1 MKLIHLITLILWAFG
16 LVNLFEPFN
25 GITFYLA
32 SIVFYGLL
40 TAHLI
45 ECIIYR
51 DKILQSKD
59 APIIASLSHLLS
71 SKHPNIT
78 KIPKIIEGIGNQYVP
93 FSFSLL
99 VILLQEVNE
108 FNNICF
114 LELNSS
120 SVSMPLSF
128 KVDNFSIF
136 SKTSLFNFSP

>member
-40 TAHLI
+40 IVHLI

-59 APIIASLSHLLS
+59 SPIIAFGMTLLF
-71 SKHPNIT
+71 
-78 KIPKIIEGIGNQYVP
+78 G
-93 FSFSLL
+93 
-99 VILLQEVNE
+99 VIYLG
-108 FNNICF
+108 
-114 LELNSS
+114 
-120 SVSMPLSF
+120 
-128 KVDNFSIF
+128 SIKD
-136 SKTSLFNFSP
+136 S